1 MTSGHLRQRDQSGYL
16 RRMAE
21 LTVKQENFAKGVAA
35 SLSYADAYRAAYN
48 CGPNSPWVGNEAWKL
63 KCNPAVA
70 RKIAELQK
78 ATAAK
83 LDIKRADLVRWHLAR
98 MSYNPDELIKTVA
111 GACRHCHGEGF
122 RYQWRVMDY
131 FEELAKAEA
140 DAAVQ
145 SKRGWRALP
154 VALPDIGGGF
164 GYNATRN
171 PHPDCPKCD
180 GKGISRTVVT
190 PAADLTGAAR
200 AAYEGV
206 KETANGIEVKMA
218 DKHASSVEVAK
229 LLGFNV
235 ERAPID
241 INEEVPDTDI
251 SALDTAAVHEVYRK
265 MLGNGRNGTRTSH

>member
-1 MTSGHLRQRDQSGYL
+1 
-16 RRMAE
+16 MAE
-21 LTVKQENFAKGVAA
+21 LTPKQDNFARGVAQG
-35 SLSYADAYRAAYN
+35 LSYSEAYRAAYTVTKEN
-48 CGPNSPWVGNEAWKL
+48 FAWVGGEAFKTKQL
-63 KCNPAVA
+63 PHVA
-70 RKIAELQK
+70 RKIAEYQK
-78 ATAAK
+78 ALAAK
-83 LDIKRADLVRWHLAR
+83 LEVKRADLVRWHLAR

-122 RYQWRVMDY
+122 GYQWRIMDY

-140 DAAVQ
+140 ESEVQ
-145 SKRGWRALP
+145 AKRGWRAVP
-154 VALPDIGGGF
+154 VVLPDIGGGF
-164 GYNATRN
+164 GYNATRS

-180 GKGISRTVVT
+180 GSGISRTVVT
-190 PAADLTGAAR
+190 PAAELTGAAR

-206 KETANGIEVKMA
+206 KETQNGIEVKMA

-251 SALDTAAVHEVYRK
+251 SALDTAAVHEIYRK
-265 MLGNGRNGTRTSH
+265 MIGTGRNGTRTSH